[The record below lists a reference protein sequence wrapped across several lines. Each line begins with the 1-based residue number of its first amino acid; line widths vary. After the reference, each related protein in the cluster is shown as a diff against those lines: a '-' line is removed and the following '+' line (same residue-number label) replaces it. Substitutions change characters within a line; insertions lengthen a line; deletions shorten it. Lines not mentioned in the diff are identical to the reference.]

1 MYICERSS
9 NFILFSL
16 KNSKI
21 CAINESLLYLS
32 LCKILLNVL
41 LSIFTNNDP
50 MPVLQSI
57 EKKFIIFILIILFV
71 LPSKSFAATISNLN
85 TKVGVISLMYHR
97 FEENK
102 YPSTNIK
109 NKIFIEHLKE
119 INKSGIE
126 IISFSKFDKIINTNI
141 DNNYILLTIDD
152 AFESFY
158 LNAWP
163 ILRNENIPFI
173 LFVSTREI
181 GKNGYMTWEQIR
193 KLAKSGLVTI
203 GNHSHSH
210 EYLIDWKDEE
220 IESDLKTSIKIFK
233 KELGYDPVIFSY
245 PFGEYSTSFKKIIKN
260 LNFKYAFGQ
269 HSGVIDST
277 KDFLELPR
285 FPINEKYGEIERFKF
300 ILNTLPFPY
309 KNISPSNRFL
319 KEKENPPEVTIQF
332 FENLINIKNIN
343 CYANE
348 GNVWKKSNINI
359 LNENKLVILLKEKFQ
374 SERGRI
380 NCSLQEEGNKW
391 RWLGIQYVIEGY

>member
-1 MYICERSS
+1 
-9 NFILFSL
+9 
-16 KNSKI
+16 
-21 CAINESLLYLS
+21 
-32 LCKILLNVL
+32 
-41 LSIFTNNDP
+41 
-50 MPVLQSI
+50 
-57 EKKFIIFILIILFV
+57 
-71 LPSKSFAATISNLN
+71 LPSKSFAVTISNLN
-85 TKVGVISLMYHR
+85 TKVGVITLMYHR

-119 INKSGIE
+119 INNLGIE

-163 ILRNENIPFI
+163 ILKNKNIPFI

-181 GKNGYMTWEQIR
+181 GKNGYMTWDQIR
-193 KLAKSGLVTI
+193 ELTKSGLVTL

-210 EYLIDWKDEE
+210 EYLIDWNDEE
-220 IESDLKTSIKIFK
+220 IKLDLKTSIKIFK
-233 KELGYDPVIFSY
+233 KELGYEPAIFSY

-300 ILNTLPFPY
+300 ILHTLPFPY

-343 CYANE
+343 CYSNE

-359 LNENKLVILLKEKFQ
+359 LSENKLVILLKEKFQ

-380 NCSLQEEGNKW
+380 NCSLQEKSNKW